1 MSNLLKLTGDQFLD
15 QLASSQPAP
24 GGGSAAA
31 QAVATAAA
39 LLEMVANLTLGRKK
53 YAEVQAEME
62 ELRLTAKELG
72 LRARAMVDEDTQA
85 YDAVM
90 AAFQLP
96 KASEQ
101 EKALRVSAILEA
113 TRNAIRVP
121 QETARLGIQVL
132 ESAQV
137 ALAKGNS
144 NAFSDGLVAAYL
156 ASAGC
161 KGALANVKINLSG
174 LKDETE
180 IGQLQQYCSSTMLA
194 CDSLLQKAEIR
205 AKAQLG

>member
-62 ELRLTAKELG
+62 DLRLKTKELG
-72 LRARAMVDEDTQA
+72 LRARALVDEDTQA

-96 KASEQ
+96 KSSEQ

-121 QETARLGIQVL
+121 QETADLGIQVL
-132 ESAQV
+132 KFAQV

-180 IGQLQQYCSSTMLA
+180 IDQLQQYCSSTMLE

-205 AKAQLG
+205 SKAQLG

>member
-1 MSNLLKLTGDQFLD
+1 MSNLLQMTGEQFLN

-24 GGGSAAA
+24 GGGSASA

-39 LLEMVANLTLGRKK
+39 LLEMVSNLTIGRKK
-53 YAEVQAEME
+53 YTEVQVDME
-62 ELRLTAKELG
+62 ELRLLTKELG
-72 LRARAMVDEDTQA
+72 SRARALVDEDTQA

-96 KASEQ
+96 KSSDQ
-101 EKALRVSAILEA
+101 EKSIRTAAILEA

-121 QETARLGIQVL
+121 QETANLGIQVL
-132 ESAQV
+132 KAAQV
-137 ALAKGNS
+137 ALSKGNT

-174 LKDETE
+174 LKDEME
-180 IGQLQQYCSSTMLA
+180 IEQLQKYCSSTVLE
-194 CDSLLQKAEIR
+194 CDSLLQEAEIR
-205 AKAQLG
+205 AKVQLG

>member
-1 MSNLLKLTGDQFLD
+1 MSNLLQMTGEQFLN

-24 GGGSAAA
+24 GGGSASA

-39 LLEMVANLTLGRKK
+39 LLEMVSNLTIGRKK
-53 YAEVQAEME
+53 YTEVQADME
-62 ELRLTAKELG
+62 ELRLLTKELG
-72 LRARAMVDEDTQA
+72 SRARALVDEDTQA

-96 KASEQ
+96 KSSDQ
-101 EKALRVSAILEA
+101 EKSIRTAAILEA

-121 QETARLGIQVL
+121 QETANLGIQVL
-132 ESAQV
+132 KAAQV
-137 ALAKGNS
+137 ALSKGNT

-174 LKDETE
+174 LKDEME
-180 IGQLQQYCSSTMLA
+180 IEQLLKYCSSTVLE
-194 CDSLLQKAEIR
+194 CDSLLQEAEIR
-205 AKAQLG
+205 AKVQLG

>member
-1 MSNLLKLTGDQFLD
+1 LSNLLHLTGHQFLD

-24 GGGSAAA
+24 GGGSASA

-53 YAEVQAEME
+53 YGEVQADME
-62 ELRLTAKELG
+62 DLREKAYSFG
-72 LRARAMVDEDTQA
+72 QQARALVDKDTQA
-85 YDAVM
+85 YDAVV

-96 KASEQ
+96 KSTDS
-101 EKALRVSAILEA
+101 EKALRHAGILEA
-113 TRNAIRVP
+113 TRSAIRVP
-121 QETARLGIQVL
+121 QETANLGIQVL
-132 ESAQV
+132 LSAQV
-137 ALAKGNS
+137 ALAKGNP

-161 KGALANVKINLSG
+161 KGAIANVKINLNG
-174 LKDETE
+174 LKDDRE
-180 IGQLQQYCSSTMLA
+180 IEQYVNYCSSTLLE
-194 CDSLLQKAEIR
+194 CDALLQKAEIR